1 MLYRIFMQILQ
12 MGVTASVVIIAILC
26 VRGLMHRLP
35 KRYLYLLW
43 AVVGIRLVCPVAA
56 ASPVSIFNIAG
67 ADFMSTM
74 RLDGQGRLSDRET
87 EQGIAVGTMRGD
99 VLSMPSGKGQEGQ
112 DVKKVPENGTVSGWN
127 ISNAGVKTA
136 EYSPLVRYGLIVWLA
151 GMAVIFLRNF
161 YATVRMKKCLEK
173 AVRYQENIY
182 ECDNIPSPFVM
193 GIFRPR
199 IYIPFR
205 LEEGEREYI
214 LKHEQYHIKRRDYIV
229 KVAAFLLTCVYWFH
243 PLVWLSY
250 FLMIRDMEMSCDE
263 YVLQSVPEDIRA
275 SYSKSLLGFAVNRRG
290 MAAGLLAFGET
301 DARKRVKNVLNFKRH
316 KRWVGVIA
324 IVLVAVAGTA
334 CLTNARDGKTE
345 EVRDISQRAEGGEED
360 DKSQGTNDE
369 AASQDEVAGQKK
381 KDGMYEAVVATGE
394 AHGYQVQVAYISG
407 HQIPDKKDLDFGMY
421 EGEFHIRTY
430 RNDTVY
436 ADYKLQAEGKMYFP
450 VDGFAL
456 SFQDYDGDGTAD
468 DFTLGQ
474 GQTRE
479 PALGNFMSYWFFAVD
494 EDGSIVRYVLSTEN
508 GERLVTVPGEYSKA
522 FACKDGR
529 IVYQALTGNG
539 TEEQGIEIRRAGS
552 RSFSDSD
559 IEDAKKAVK
568 KHFKKRFPDC
578 EIKKLW
584 YDEELY
590 KKHVSY
596 FTERYGKEVIILYS
610 DFYVEKKCKLNSLEK
625 DHTYRNFMWVLSRK
639 EGSGWKVR
647 DSGY

>member
-1 MLYRIFMQILQ
+1 MRHSQPLAVCSMVWLLGIAALGIYSLCSSMRLRRQ
-12 MGVTASVVIIAILC
+12 VACAIL
-26 VRGLMHRLP
+26 L
-35 KRYLYLLW
+35 
-43 AVVGIRLVCPVAA
+43 
-56 ASPVSIFNIAG
+56 
-67 ADFMSTM
+67 
-74 RLDGQGRLSDRET
+74 QG
-87 EQGIAVGTMRGD
+87 
-99 VLSMPSGKGQEGQ
+99 
-112 DVKKVPENGTVSGWN
+112 
-127 ISNAGVKTA
+127 
-136 EYSPLVRYGLIVWLA
+136 
-151 GMAVIFLRNF
+151 
-161 YATVRMKKCLEK
+161 
-173 AVRYQENIY
+173 NIY
-182 ECDNIPSPFVM
+182 LADHIPSPFAF
-193 GIFRPR
+193 GLLRPR
-199 IYIPFR
+199 IYLPSSV
-205 LEEGEREYI
+205 REKECGYLI
-214 LKHEQYHIKRRDYIV
+214 LHEQYHIRRRDCLV
-229 KVAAFLLTCVYWFH
+229 KLLAFLAVCLHWMN
-243 PLVWLSY
+243 PLVWLA
-250 FLMIRDMEMSCDE
+250 FALAMKDMEMSCDE

-275 SYSKSLLGFAVNRRG
+275 SYSKSLLGFAMNRRG

-324 IVLVAVAGTA
+324 IVLVAIAGTA